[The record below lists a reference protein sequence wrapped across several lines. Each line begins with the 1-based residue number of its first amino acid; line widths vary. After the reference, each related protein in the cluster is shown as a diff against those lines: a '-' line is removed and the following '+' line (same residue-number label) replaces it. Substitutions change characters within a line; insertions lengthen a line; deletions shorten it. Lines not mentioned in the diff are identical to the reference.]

1 MGRHLAGKLPGTMR
15 RDPGQSGS
23 VSFGFV
29 DLPPPGRPTQ
39 RTYTPLA
46 VLHGRL
52 GAAERDLH
60 LETSDTGIR
69 LRLTGWYTDT
79 ITLDKRQA
87 MFLLDALSDLYLS
100 DALDD

>member
-1 MGRHLAGKLPGTMR
+1 MSRRLAGKLPGTMR

-29 DLPPPGRPTQ
+29 DVPPVPDRPAT
-39 RTYTPLA
+39 TYTPRA

-52 GAAERDLH
+52 GATERDLH

-69 LRLTGWYTDT
+69 LRLTGWFTDT
-79 ITLDKRQA
+79 LTLDRRQA
-87 MFLLDALSDLYLS
+87 RWLRAALSDIDLA
-100 DALDD
+100 D